1 MPKRAE
7 PLTPSAVQNA
17 KPGFNP
23 SMPEKE
29 PRRYPDKSKPF
40 KMIDGR
46 GMFLWVKPDGSKL
59 WRWRYYR
66 PVSGAEN
73 MLGLGAFP
81 EVSLKR
87 ARERRECARAL
98 LAEGVDPGEQRK
110 AQAAAKLERMEN
122 TFAAVA
128 DELLR
133 QRVAKIAA
141 GTAAR
146 ERRLLEKDMAPYIG
160 SRPIADITAPELLT
174 VLRRIEGRGTVET
187 AHRAKML
194 AGQVY
199 KYASATGRVPTN
211 YNPAADLGGALAQP
225 EARNFATVYDPKKG
239 RDDLAKV
246 GDLLRALHDYKGGPV
261 VQAALKLAPLVFA
274 RPGEL
279 RRARW
284 ADIDLDAA
292 EWRYIASKTKQPHIV
307 PLSTQAAAILRDLQP
322 LTGRG
327 EYVFPGGR
335 SPRRPMSENAV
346 NAALRYMG
354 YDRDTM
360 TGHGF
365 RALARTVLDEVL
377 GFRPDY
383 IEHQLAHAVK
393 DANGTA
399 YNRTAHLAERRRM
412 MQAWADYLDGL
423 RAGGVVVPFE
433 RKAS

>member
-1 MPKRAE
+1 M
-7 PLTPSAVQNA
+7 LTPSTVANA
-17 KPGFNP
+17 KPQ
-23 SMPEKE
+23 EKPYKLHDE
-29 PRRYPDKSKPF
+29 RA
-40 KMIDGR
+40 
-46 GMFLWVKPDGSKL
+46 MFLLVTPSGGKL
-59 WRWRYYR
+59 WRWKYR
-66 PVSGAEN
+66 RPITRKEN
-73 MLGLGAFP
+73 LLALGSFP

-87 ARERRECARAL
+87 AREKREEARAL
-98 LAEGVDPGEQRK
+98 LAEGIDPGEQRK
-110 AQAAAKLERMEN
+110 AQAAATLERVGN

-133 QRVAKIAA
+133 QRATKIAA

-146 ERRLLEKDMAPYIG
+146 ERRLLEKDLAPYIG
-160 SRPIADITAPELLT
+160 SRPIADITAPELLA
-174 VLRRIEGRGTVET
+174 VLRRIEGRGTLET

-239 RDDLAKV
+239 RDDLTKV

-261 VQAALKLAPLVFA
+261 VQTALKLAPLVFA

-284 ADIDLDAA
+284 ADISLDAA

-307 PLSTQAAAILRDLQP
+307 PLSTQAVAILRDLQP

-399 YNRTAHLAERRRM
+399 YNRTAHLPERRRM
-412 MQAWADYLDGL
+412 MQAWADYLDNL
-423 RAGGVVVPFE
+423 RADGNVVAFR
-433 RKAS
+433 RKA

>member
-1 MPKRAE
+1 M
-7 PLTPSAVQNA
+7 LTPSAVANA
-17 KPGFNP
+17 KPQ
-23 SMPEKE
+23 
-29 PRRYPDKSKPF
+29 DKPYKLH
-40 KMIDGR
+40 DER
-46 GMFLWVKPDGSKL
+46 AMFLLVTTSGGKL
-59 WRWRYYR
+59 WRWKYR
-66 PVSGAEN
+66 RPITRKEN
-73 MLGLGAFP
+73 LLALGSFP

-87 ARERRECARAL
+87 AREKREEARAL
-98 LAEGVDPGEQRK
+98 LAEGIDPGEQRK
-110 AQAAAKLERMEN
+110 AQAAAALVRMGN

-133 QRVAKIAA
+133 QRAAKIAP

-146 ERRLLEKDMAPYIG
+146 ERRLLEKDLAPYIG
-160 SRPIADITAPELLT
+160 SRPIADVTAPELLA

-194 AGQVY
+194 AGQVF

-211 YNPAADLGGALAQP
+211 YNPTVDLGGALAQP
-225 EARNFATVYDPKKG
+225 AARNFATVYDPKKG
-239 RDDLAKV
+239 RDDLTKV
-246 GDLLRALHDYKGGPV
+246 GDLLRALHDYRGGPV
-261 VQAALKLAPLVFA
+261 VQTALKLAPLVFA

-279 RRARW
+279 RKARW

-307 PLSTQAAAILRDLQP
+307 PLASQAVAILRELQP

-335 SPRRPMSENAV
+335 SPRRPMSENAI
-346 NAALRYMG
+346 NAALRYLG
-354 YDRDTM
+354 YDRDSM

-399 YNRTAHLAERRRM
+399 YNRTAHLTERRKM
-412 MQAWADYLDGL
+412 MQEWADYLDAS
-423 RAGGVVVPFE
+423 RAGGDVLLFK
-433 RKAS
+433 RKAG

>member
-1 MPKRAE
+1 M
-7 PLTPSAVQNA
+7 LTPSAVANA
-17 KPGFNP
+17 KPQ
-23 SMPEKE
+23 EKPYKLHDE
-29 PRRYPDKSKPF
+29 RA
-40 KMIDGR
+40 
-46 GMFLWVKPDGSKL
+46 MFLLVTPSGGKL
-59 WRWRYYR
+59 WRWKYR
-66 PVSGAEN
+66 RPITRREN
-73 MLGLGAFP
+73 LLALGSFP

-87 ARERRECARAL
+87 AREKREAARAL
-98 LAEGVDPGEQRK
+98 LAEGIDPGEQRK
-110 AQAAAKLERMEN
+110 AQAAATLERMEN

-133 QRVAKIAA
+133 QRAAKIAA

-146 ERRLLEKDMAPYIG
+146 ERRLLEKDLAPYIG
-160 SRPIADITAPELLT
+160 SCPISDVTAPALLA

-194 AGQVY
+194 AGQVF

-211 YNPAADLGGALAQP
+211 YNPAVDLGGALAQP
-225 EARNFATVYDPKKG
+225 NARNFATIYDPKKG
-239 RDDLAKV
+239 RDDLTKV

-279 RRARW
+279 RHARW
-284 ADIDLDAA
+284 ADIDLEAA

-307 PLSTQAAAILRDLQP
+307 PLASQAVAILRDLHP
-322 LTGRG
+322 LTGHR

-346 NAALRYMG
+346 NAALRYLG
-354 YDRDTM
+354 YDHDTM

-399 YNRTAHLAERRRM
+399 YNRTAHLPERRRM
-412 MQAWADYLDGL
+412 MQEWADYLDNL
-423 RAGGVVVPFE
+423 RANGNVVAFR
-433 RKAS
+433 RKA